1 MSNKSPEE
9 LYRQGRE
16 VLEELAPM
24 VSQNGMGKKFAE
36 LVDLV
41 DLLKPMEVPAAD
53 PLPEGLRGPLART
66 ALTILQLRFRKAVG
80 MNVFDMQTEEIVRA
94 TWNLVSAIVQDKN
107 EELEDVYRNS
117 GAGST
122 PDWDVVTELVDRT
135 ETPESL
141 HALLW
146 GVRPR
151 GGK

>member
-41 DLLKPMEVPAAD
+41 DLLKPKEVPAPD

-94 TWNLVSAIVQDKN
+94 TWNLVSAIVQDQRD
-107 EELEDVYRNS
+107 EVSESYRNS
-117 GAGST
+117 GADST
-122 PDWDVVTELVDRT
+122 PDWDALDTAVDRL

-141 HALLW
+141 RALLW